1 MITNKSDSADTSE
14 KFVIP
19 REKKIGDL
27 AQVLE
32 RQRQTI
38 KTLLTT
44 KKEENHKKR
53 DHNVYMQIQNK
64 PKV

>member
-14 KFVIP
+14 KFVTP

-38 KTLLTT
+38 KTLLTS
-44 KKEENHKKR
+44 KKEENIKR

-64 PKV
+64 PKF

>member
-14 KFVIP
+14 KFVTP

-38 KTLLTT
+38 KTLLTS
-44 KKEENHKKR
+44 KKEENTKR

-64 PKV
+64 PKF